1 MLRKQAR
8 QRREYLYTKSV
19 NERIVAKQKKT
30 QSIIDNVKQNKSL
43 SALKGPK
50 GAANIYKSLKYYGG
64 MYFLNVKFREITI
77 DIVIHIHICHAVYS
91 WFNRYPIF

>member
-19 NERIVAKQKKT
+19 NERIVAKKKKT
-30 QSIIDNVKQNKSL
+30 QAITDNVKQNKSL

-50 GAANIYKSLKYYGG
+50 GADNIYKSLKYYGG
-64 MYFLNVKFREITI
+64 TFLFFKREYIL
-77 DIVIHIHICHAVYS
+77 
-91 WFNRYPIF
+91 

>member
-19 NERIVAKQKKT
+19 NERIVAKKKT
-30 QSIIDNVKQNKSL
+30 TQAITDNVKQNKSL

-64 MYFLNVKFREITI
+64 ALFL
-77 DIVIHIHICHAVYS
+77 
-91 WFNRYPIF
+91 

>member
-1 MLRKQAR
+1 MFGRGKFIKFYKMLRKQAR

-19 NERIVAKQKKT
+19 NERIVAKKKKT
-30 QSIIDNVKQNKSL
+30 QAITENVKQNKSV

-64 MYFLNVKFREITI
+64 KFLFL
-77 DIVIHIHICHAVYS
+77 
-91 WFNRYPIF
+91 